1 MPRQEEV
8 RALLRQGMSNKLI
21 ASTPGIRKGTVKNR
35 LTEILRALGASNR
48 TQAAHLGS
56 DR

>member
-1 MPRQEEV
+1 
-8 RALLRQGMSNKLI
+8 MSNKLI